1 MAMTVDGHVAHP
13 SAAWNFGSSED
24 RRRMDRLREWADCL
38 IVSRKTLEHDNMDL
52 RVRSKPGGKHPR
64 PVIVMQSARPFKSG
78 LRVTQY
84 AGPSGE
90 LWLAPGHSGI
100 TRGMLWNDLQA
111 DWEIRHFDGVEKIVA
126 SLAERGFR
134 KILLEGGPTLN
145 GKFFEHNLV
154 DEFYLTLLP
163 LAWGGTTTD
172 RSIITAAPLPLT
184 RFTLRSAEKRRDEMF
199 LRYVRKQAQS
209 GRQLTPGV

>member
-52 RVRSKPGGKHPR
+52 RVRSKPHGKHPR

-84 AGPSGE
+84 ADIPGE
-90 LWLAPGHSGI
+90 LWLAREHEGV
-100 TRGMLWNDLQA
+100 TRSTLWSDLQSE
-111 DWEIRHFDGVEKIVA
+111 WEIRHFDSVENIVA

-134 KILLEGGPTLN
+134 KILLEGGPSLN
-145 GKFFEHNLV
+145 GKFFEHDLV

-163 LAWGGTTTD
+163 IAWGGTTTD
-172 RSIITAAPLPLT
+172 RSIISAAQLPLA

-199 LRYVRKQAQS
+199 LRYARKK
-209 GRQLTPGV
+209 